1 MDDAEITLTGNSLTI
16 DPGVNLPDSVTLYV
30 VISSGAI
37 KGSSLDFSGLASKN
51 LWKFS
56 MVDLVGPTLVN
67 LSPIDNTS
75 SVLENTNLT
84 IEFDETIQAG
94 SIATSTDTLF
104 IKKVSD
110 DSTVVAYSL
119 DDSEV
124 SITSKTL
131 TVNPSSNLP
140 TSTAL
145 YLEVTAGSVMDAASN
160 DFLGLT
166 GNTLWNFTTG
176 DSVAPIIAVL
186 TPLDDA
192 VAVSNAQT
200 MTLQFDESIQIG
212 SIAGSVDTIFIKKVS
227 DNNIVFQYSIDDAQV
242 SIAGDTLTVNPST
255 DLSNNEH
262 LYLEIT
268 SGALSD
274 TSSND
279 FTGISGTSVWDFY
292 TVDSAAPMISTLTP
306 LDNASAIVETANLSI
321 EFDENIFAGS
331 VATSSTTIFVKKVSD
346 GSTLFSYSLDDP
358 EVTLSGKILT
368 INPGSNLPSS
378 TDLYIAIASGAL
390 DDSSANDFTGFL
402 GNSTW
407 NFTTS
412 DTFGPILSKRIIH
425 SMEQLG

>member
-16 DPGVNLPDSVTLYV
+16 DPGVNFPDSVTLYV

-166 GNTLWNFTTG
+166 GNT
-176 DSVAPIIAVL
+176 
-186 TPLDDA
+186 
-192 VAVSNAQT
+192 
-200 MTLQFDESIQIG
+200 
-212 SIAGSVDTIFIKKVS
+212 
-227 DNNIVFQYSIDDAQV
+227 
-242 SIAGDTLTVNPST
+242 
-255 DLSNNEH
+255 
-262 LYLEIT
+262 
-268 SGALSD
+268 
-274 TSSND
+274 
-279 FTGISGTSVWDFY
+279 
-292 TVDSAAPMISTLTP
+292 
-306 LDNASAIVETANLSI
+306 
-321 EFDENIFAGS
+321 
-331 VATSSTTIFVKKVSD
+331 
-346 GSTLFSYSLDDP
+346 
-358 EVTLSGKILT
+358 
-368 INPGSNLPSS
+368 
-378 TDLYIAIASGAL
+378 
-390 DDSSANDFTGFL
+390 
-402 GNSTW
+402 
-407 NFTTS
+407 
-412 DTFGPILSKRIIH
+412 
-425 SMEQLG
+425 